1 MKSKIMTIL
10 AEALEISADRINLYT
25 EQNQLEEWDSLAHL
39 KLIMKLEQ
47 ELNISISMEEVSE
60 LTSVDKIYS
69 IIKTK
74 TSNS

>member
-10 AEALEISADRINLYT
+10 AEVLEISPDRVNLNT
-25 EQNQLEEWDSLAHL
+25 EPNQLEEWDSLAHL

-60 LTSVDKIYS
+60 LTSIDKIYS
-69 IIKTK
+69 IISKK
-74 TSNS
+74 TSNL

>member
-1 MKSKIMTIL
+1 MKSKIMAIL
-10 AEALEISADRINLYT
+10 AEVLEISADRINLNT

-60 LTSVDKIYS
+60 LTSIDKIYS
-69 IIKTK
+69 IISTK
-74 TSNS
+74 NI

>member
-10 AEALEISADRINLYT
+10 AEVLEISPDRINLNT

-60 LTSVDKIYS
+60 LTSIDKIYS
-69 IIKTK
+69 IISTK
-74 TSNS
+74 NI

>member
-10 AEALEISADRINLYT
+10 AEVLEISPDRINLST

-39 KLIMKLEQ
+39 KLIMRLEQ

-60 LTSVDKIYS
+60 LTSIDKIYS
-69 IIKTK
+69 IISTK
-74 TSNS
+74 NI